1 MKKILVLTTILS
13 GLTCAANAQEL
24 TVMSFGGAYGAA
36 QTETHVMPFAA
47 ATGFPARMVDSDNPA
62 APLKAMIEAGN
73 VTVDAV
79 SIEYADSMRMC
90 DEGLLEPID
99 MSILAD
105 GADGTPAAEDFLPGA
120 LTECGVGTDIWAT
133 VIAIDETKFPGEQPQ
148 TMADF
153 FDLEKFPGKR
163 GMKKSAKSVLEMA
176 LMGDGVPAAEVYDLL
191 STPEGLDRAFAKLDT
206 IKKDVVW
213 WEAGAQ
219 PQQLLADGEV
229 NMTIA
234 YNGRVFDAIVAEGKP
249 FKIMWDGQIFDYQQL
264 VVPKGA
270 PNKDKAM
277 EFITFATTTENFRA
291 QAALISY
298 GPPRKSANLE
308 PLIYKDG
315 KTEMGP
321 HLPTNP
327 ENMKNALLSSA
338 DFWAD
343 HDAEL
348 NERFQAWLS
357 Q

>member
-1 MKKILVLTTILS
+1 MKKTLALTTILS
-13 GLTCAANAQEL
+13 SLACAATAQEL

-73 VTVDAV
+73 VTVDAASV
-79 SIEYADSMRMC
+79 EYADAMRMC
-90 DEGLLEPID
+90 DEGMLEPID
-99 MSILAD
+99 ATILAD
-105 GADGTPAAEDFLPGA
+105 GADGTPAADDFLPGA

-133 VIAIDETKFPGEQPQ
+133 IIAYDESKFPGEKPQ
-148 TMADF
+148 TMADL

-163 GMKKSAKSVLEMA
+163 GLKRNAKSILEMA
-176 LMGDGVPAAEVYDLL
+176 LMGDGVPPQEVYELL
-191 STPEGLDRAFAKLDT
+191 STEEGLTRAFAKLDT
-206 IKKDVVW
+206 IKSDVVW

-229 NMTIA
+229 VITVA
-234 YNGRVFDAIVAEGKP
+234 YNGRVFDAIVNEGKP
-249 FKIMWDGQIFDYQQL
+249 FKIIWDGQIYDYQQL

-291 QAALISY
+291 QAELISY

-315 KTEMGP
+315 KTEMGV

-327 ENMKNALLSSA
+327 DNMKNALLSSA
-338 DFWAD
+338 EFWAD
-343 HDAEL
+343 RDAEL
-348 NERFQAWLS
+348 NERFQAWLV